1 MERFEQYKDFIFDLM
16 EKIDRGEIPIEV
28 QNSRKKAIS

>member
-1 MERFEQYKDFIFDLM
+1 M

-28 QNSRKKAIS
+28 QNSRKKAISWVMNLSTTMWNLL